1 MYGISG
7 PSLQR
12 LTQGTRALG
21 CLHCGSNEHVA
32 IESIESLP
40 PHPGELHVDVAYAC
54 RKCQGSY
61 QHRARFR
68 DVAAILNRS
77 KTLEG
82 LFRFAGE
89 YFHCGEPLRV
99 EGTDVR
105 SIHASSSVRDSGQD
119 AGGVSMGTT
128 VLRCRCGFRLEL
140 PS

>member
-7 PSLQR
+7 PSLHR
-12 LTQGTRALG
+12 LTQETRALG
-21 CLHCGSNEHVA
+21 CLHCGSNEYVA

-40 PHPGELHVDVAYAC
+40 PHPGELHVEVEYAC
-54 RKCQGSY
+54 RHCQGSY

-68 DVAAILNRS
+68 DVAAILNRT

-89 YFHCGEPLRV
+89 YFHCGEAMRV
-99 EGTDVR
+99 EGTEVR
-105 SIHASSSVRDSGQD
+105 NIHAPLPAREPELDD
-119 AGGVSMGTT
+119 GVSVGTR

-140 PS
+140 PN